1 MAWSVD
7 IDGTD
12 ITSLCQNITW
22 HPKLSRPASLSVR
35 VPGHLVSVTNG
46 VSEMHLSNGGLLFS
60 GPVWMPEDQGDADAT
75 YTVITAYDHLIYLNK
90 RMCKTPADW
99 PDNSFPVV
107 PPDPTAEPG
116 PCNLADPSKVLADFV
131 TAPEI
136 LGAFIQATNDCDAPW
151 NITVGSAAAG
161 GPDMTGVPA
170 DWPMNIQQFADMLL
184 DTGQLNILVSP
195 GFGSSAVQLTN
206 GGIVNDL
213 TGAVSLDYGT
223 GNFNSQAATKTS
235 DMEDVINAL
244 WYLLGPKRPWY
255 AGDVSHWAGSIT
267 PTAPNAG
274 PDGDG
279 GIPGDPWPPGLVARW
294 MGSRGI
300 YGYMQEIQVHDT
312 KEDEQITARPL
323 FEEMFAN
330 EAYLRAV
337 PRLFTGITPERAYG
351 SAPTFGVG
359 DLISVSAG
367 SQLGGGYSGSVL
379 VYEFEISVDA
389 DGVAEYTQLVASPD
403 GQ

>member
-1 MAWSVD
+1 MWSVD
-7 IDGTD
+7 IDGSD

-46 VSEMHLSNGGLLFS
+46 VSEMHLTNGSLLFS
-60 GPVWMPEDQGDADAT
+60 GPAWMPEDQGDADAT

-90 RMCKTPADW
+90 RMCKTPADY
-99 PDNSFPVV
+99 PDNNYPDVV
-107 PPDPTAEPG
+107 PPTEPG
-116 PCNLADPSKVLADFV
+116 PCNLADPSKVIADFI

-136 LGAFIQATNDCDAPW
+136 LAAFINATNDCPDGPW
-151 NITVGSAAAG
+151 QITVGSAAAG

-170 DWPMNIQQFADMLL
+170 DWPMNIQQLADMLL
-184 DTGQLNILVSP
+184 DTGQLNILVNP
-195 GFGSSAVQLTN
+195 GFGSSTVDLTN
-206 GGIVNDL
+206 GGVVNDL
-213 TGAVSLDYGT
+213 TGSVSLDYGT

-255 AGDVSHWAGSIT
+255 TGDISHWAGSIT

-279 GIPGDPWPPGLVARW
+279 GEPGPPWPPALVARW

-300 YGYMQEIQVHDT
+300 YGYMQEIQVHDSA
-312 KEDEQITARPL
+312 EDEQVTARPL
-323 FEEMFAN
+323 FEEMYAN

-351 SAPTFGVG
+351 SAPSFMPG

-367 SQLGGGYSGSVL
+367 TQLGGGYSGSVL
-379 VYEFEISVDA
+379 VYEYEISVDA

>member
-1 MAWSVD
+1 MWSVD
-7 IDGTD
+7 IDGSD

-22 HPKLSRPASLSVR
+22 HPKLSRPGSLSVR

-46 VSEMHLSNGGLLFS
+46 VSEMHLTNGSLLFS

-90 RMCKTPADW
+90 RMAKTPAGW
-99 PDNSFPVV
+99 PDNNYPDEI
-107 PPDPTAEPG
+107 PPTEPG
-116 PCNLADPSKVLADFV
+116 PCNLADPNKVLTDYI
-131 TAPEI
+131 TAPAI
-136 LGAFIQATNDCDAPW
+136 LGAFIDATNDCPDGAW
-151 NITVGSAAAG
+151 QITVGSVASG

-170 DWPMNIQQFADMLL
+170 DWPMNIQNIADMLL
-184 DTGQLNILVSP
+184 DTGQLNILVNP
-195 GFGSSAVQLTN
+195 GYGSSSVDLTN
-206 GGIVNDL
+206 GGVVNDL
-213 TGAVSLDYGT
+213 SGSVSLDYGT
-223 GNFNSQAATKTS
+223 GNFNSQSATKSS

-255 AGDVSHWAGSIT
+255 TGDISHWAGSIT

-279 GIPGDPWPPGLVARW
+279 GEPGDPWPPALVARW

-300 YGYMQEIQVHDT
+300 YGYMQEIQTHDT
-312 KEDEQITARPL
+312 KEDEQTTARPL

-330 EAYLRAV
+330 EAYLRAI

-351 SAPTFGVG
+351 SSPTFMPG

-379 VYEFEISVDA
+379 VYEYEISVDA
-389 DGVAEYTQLVASPD
+389 DGVAEYTQLIASPD
-403 GQ
+403 AQ